1 MPWANNEA
9 LPESVKVLPSEAQSI
24 FRAAANSALT
34 EGKAEEA
41 AMQIGWGAVKNA
53 GWSKDKDDKWMK
65 AHSEPETHSMDME
78 IFAAG
83 NWNGDTFTKEDLNSI
98 VANFEELKSTVK
110 PFLKLG
116 GVNPHADLVHQP
128 AIGWVDSLRVN
139 GDRII
144 ATVKDIPKI
153 VFEAINRKLYRRV
166 SSEIYAG
173 YKNTEGKVYNFVLR
187 AVAILGSAIPAVSTL
202 EDLTKYLTEQGQSE
216 KVLSFGFDS
225 EDHKI
230 IMGKEETIEMEQE
243 KVKEFEDKIAA
254 AEAEA
259 AEAKAKLKTF
269 EEEQR
274 KSARTASEQNCRE
287 FCEEAVKQGRM
298 PPFVRDAIFPKD
310 KPSLIV
316 FAEDNSVTLPFGV
329 LKDFISKVKTI
340 DFSEKGADHKDK
352 KDEPENPGER
362 LHKRAQA
369 LLDAKTVKSYS
380 DAMQKVLA
388 EDAELAAEYAKDRGK
403 NINA

>member
-53 GWSKDKDDKWMK
+53 GWSKDKDEKWMK
-65 AHSEPETHSMDME
+65 AHAEPETHSMDME

-83 NWNGDTFTKEDLNSI
+83 NWNGDKFTKEDLEQI

-116 GVNPHADLVHQP
+116 GVNPHADLLHQP

-173 YKNTEGKVYNFVLR
+173 YRNTEGKVYKFVLR

-202 EDLTKYLTEQGQSE
+202 EDLTKYLTEQNQSE

-225 EDHKI
+225 SDHKI
-230 IMGKEETIEMEQE
+230 IVEEDNSEMEKEQI
-243 KVKEFEDKIAA
+243 KEFEDKIAA
-254 AEAEA
+254 AEKEA
-259 AEAKAKLKTF
+259 ADAKAKLKTF

-274 KSARTASEQNCRE
+274 KTARAASEQGCRE

-352 KDEPENPGER
+352 KDEAENAGER
-362 LHKRAQA
+362 VHQRAQA

-380 DAMQKVLA
+380 EAVQKVLA
-388 EDAELAAEYAKDRGK
+388 EDQELAAEYAADFGK
-403 NINA
+403 TVNA